1 MAALEALRR
10 SEAITS
16 SIWPLE
22 VANGLLS
29 AERRGRLASAD
40 SARFC
45 RYLLQLPVVVD
56 PGDRRGAMGE
66 VRRLAGERGLSV
78 YDASYL
84 EIALRLGIPLATGD
98 GRLRTAAAEMGMEL
112 LSG

>member
-1 MAALEALRR
+1 
-10 SEAITS
+10 
-16 SIWPLE
+16 
-22 VANGLLS
+22 
-29 AERRGRLASAD
+29 
-40 SARFC
+40 
-45 RYLLQLPVVVD
+45 
-56 PGDRRGAMGE
+56 MGE